1 MKKAVWSGI
10 AACFGV
16 LVMSSSVYA
25 QSTGNINVQV
35 NVNARAKLAIG
46 TGTITFNDADP
57 DVVTT
62 FTSAP
67 VSLDVKARTT
77 AGGAVTLTVQAAG
90 NFTNGSSNIPLNTLQ
105 WTATGT
111 GYQAGS
117 SDSTTPQTVGTWTG
131 SGHQSGSHT
140 YTLPNSWSYATGTYN
155 VTLNYTLATP

>member
-25 QSTGNINVQV
+25 QNTGNINVQV
-35 NVNARAKLAIG
+35 NVNARAKLQLGAAS
-46 TGTITFNDADP
+46 ITFNDADP

-67 VSLDVKARTT
+67 ISVDVKARTT
-77 AGGAVTLTVQAAG
+77 SGGAVTLTVQAAG

-111 GYQAGS
+111 GYQGGS
-117 SDSTTPQTVGTWTG
+117 SDSTTPQTVGNWTS

>member
-10 AACFGV
+10 AACVGV

-25 QSTGNINVQV
+25 QNTGNINVQV
-35 NVNARAKLAIG
+35 NVNARAKLQLGAAA
-46 TGTITFNDADP
+46 ITFNDADP

-67 VSLDVKARTT
+67 ISVDVKARTT
-77 AGGAVTLTVQAAG
+77 SGGAVTLTVQAAG

-111 GYQAGS
+111 GYQGGS
-117 SDSTTPQTVGTWTG
+117 SDSTTPQTVGNWTN

>member
-1 MKKAVWSGI
+1 MKKVVWSGI

-25 QSTGNINVQV
+25 QNTGNINVQV
-35 NVNARAKLAIG
+35 NVNARAKLQLGAAS
-46 TGTITFNDADP
+46 ITFNDADP

-67 VSLDVKARTT
+67 ISVDVKARTT
-77 AGGAVTLTVQAAG
+77 SGGAVTLTVQAAG

-111 GYQAGS
+111 GYQGGS
-117 SDSTTPQTVGTWTG
+117 SDSTTPQTVGNWTS

>member
-25 QSTGNINVQV
+25 QNTGNITVQV
-35 NVNARAKLAIG
+35 NVNARAKLQLGAAS
-46 TGTITFNDADP
+46 ITFNDADP

-67 VSLDVKARTT
+67 ISVDVKARTT
-77 AGGAVTLTVQAAG
+77 SGGAVTLTVQAAG

-111 GYQAGS
+111 GYQGGS
-117 SDSTTPQTVGTWTG
+117 SDSTTPQTVGNWTS